1 MNKDLGRL
9 KTALFLGEFMK
20 KKIICLILSFAL
32 VSDIT
37 YLFTYYNYKDEIKF
51 CEKNQQLLEVIDDVK
66 ENFYLDVDDE
76 EMTYNMIAGVVNGL
90 DDKFTY
96 YHNYNQCQ
104 EINVNHSITL
114 KSSGFQI
121 DKDRTE
127 NILVT
132 EVKENSQAE
141 KMGLCTGDLI
151 VEING
156 QNVIETGYY
165 DIISELLGKDKTFMD
180 IVVQRGENIFP
191 VRFERRNIIEKYSD
205 VQYKMLDDDT
215 LYYKFNVFDDST
227 VANFEK
233 AVEENNGNI
242 KNVVFD
248 LRENNGGVTEVC
260 VDFFDLFSDSGSC
273 VKNVYSK
280 SEDVEIWETTD
291 GIKYDFNVVLLV
303 SNNTISCGEILP
315 TLFRDTGKGIIVG
328 QQTKGKGV
336 FQLKTRLDDFTT
348 YSIVAGYYYVN
359 DLPNYNNIG
368 ISPDIEIPM
377 DNSLIGTDDDIQLK
391 KAIEILEK

>member
-1 MNKDLGRL
+1 
-9 KTALFLGEFMK
+9 MK
-20 KKIICLILSFAL
+20 KKIVCLLLGSVFISG
-32 VSDIT
+32 IT
-37 YLFTYYNYKDEIKF
+37 YLLTYYSYKDKIEF
-51 CEKNQQLLEVIDDVK
+51 CEKNKQLLEVIDDVEK
-66 ENFYLDVDDE
+66 NFYLDVDDE

-90 DDKFTY
+90 DNRFTY
-96 YHNYNQCQ
+96 YRTHKQCE
-104 EINVNHSITL
+104 EINVNNSITL

-121 DKDRTE
+121 DKDRTG

-141 KMGLCTGDLI
+141 KMGLCAGDLI

-156 QNVIETGYY
+156 QNVIEKGYY

-191 VRFERRNIIEKYSD
+191 VRFERRNIIEEYSD

-215 LYYKFNVFDDST
+215 LYYKFNVFDEST

-233 AVEENNGNI
+233 AVEENNDNI

-280 SEDVEIWETTD
+280 SGDVEIWETTD

>member
-1 MNKDLGRL
+1 
-9 KTALFLGEFMK
+9 
-20 KKIICLILSFAL
+20 
-32 VSDIT
+32 
-37 YLFTYYNYKDEIKF
+37 
-51 CEKNQQLLEVIDDVK
+51 
-66 ENFYLDVDDE
+66 
-76 EMTYNMIAGVVNGL
+76 MT
-90 DDKFTY
+90 
-96 YHNYNQCQ
+96 
-104 EINVNHSITL
+104 
-114 KSSGFQI
+114 
-121 DKDRTE
+121 RTE
-127 NILVT
+127 TGNILVT

-191 VRFERRNIIEKYSD
+191 VRFERRNIIEEYSD

-215 LYYKFNVFDDST
+215 LYYKFNFFDEST
-227 VANFEK
+227 VPNFEK
-233 AVEENNGNI
+233 AVEENNDNI

-248 LRENNGGVTEVC
+248 LRENNGGVTEIC

-280 SEDVEIWETTD
+280 SGDVEIWETTD